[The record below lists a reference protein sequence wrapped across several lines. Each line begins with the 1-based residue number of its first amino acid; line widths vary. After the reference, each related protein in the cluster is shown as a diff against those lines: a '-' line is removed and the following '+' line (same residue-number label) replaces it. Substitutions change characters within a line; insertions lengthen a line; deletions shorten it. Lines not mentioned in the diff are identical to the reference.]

1 MKVKPKHRT
10 NFFPKKITFD
20 KGEKL
25 DQKSIVQK
33 FNQLF
38 VNLGLKLA
46 KKFQI

>member
-1 MKVKPKHRT
+1 MLQKRESKTKAQ
-10 NFFPKKITFD
+10 NKFFPKKITFD

-38 VNLGLKLA
+38 VNLRPNS
-46 KKFQI
+46 